1 MSLFREAAWQRN
13 PAWVQLLGLCPLLAV
28 TTTLENAAGLA
39 VASTVVVVG
48 STVTVSA
55 IRAVIP
61 DDVRLPCFMVVI
73 ATFTTLVTMLMEAFA
88 FDLYLR
94 VALFVQIIVTNCMI
108 LGRIEQFASRQPV
121 GRTLV
126 DALGHRRG
134 LRGSAAGAWA
144 PRANSW
150 RWECPSPHCRRERS
164 WSRVCCSGR
173 CGRWAAGSSR
183 SDVHSRTPDSALGRQ
198 APLRWPIHRSQRTAR
213 RRSVHPPASAAA
225 AGTLVPLLPVPPV
238 TRCAS
243 TLSAIRAT
251 RNTRTSPWCRAL
263 PLPHVSR
270 ERGMLESTAR

>member
-121 GRTLV
+121 GRTLI
-126 DALGHRRG
+126 DALGT
-134 LRGSAAGAWA
+134 AAGFAVA
-144 PRANSW
+144 LL
-150 RWECPSPHCRRERS
+150 
-164 WSRVCCSGR
+164 
-173 CGRWAAGSSR
+173 
-183 SDVHSRTPDSALGRQ
+183 ALGAAREL
-198 APLRWPIHRSQRTAR
+198 AAMGMPLA
-213 RRSVHPPASAAA
+213 
-225 AGTLVPLLPVPPV
+225 
-238 TRCAS
+238 
-243 TLSAIRAT
+243 
-251 RNTRTSPWCRAL
+251 AL
-263 PLPHVSR
+263 PPGAFLGAGLLLATVRAVGS
-270 ERGMLESTAR
+270 GIAVTSTAKLP